1 MENREDRLDKYNSTL
16 ELQLKA
22 KLKKIGLSKRY
33 INYSHKYEENWWF
46 YSKIGIAVILFVGA
60 IFLVTDPYIRF
71 ENIVN
76 SFFNFASLPIQIS
89 KGLSDFILGVFIAYS
104 FIILIIFLSRV
115 GLTSEITMKEYS
127 NVYEV
132 SKYDDYVLSFT
143 KRTVNNAVHIKK
155 YEYKYLKIRRK
166 IDIVQDYHKTLNVK
180 KKIAKDMLE

>member
-1 MENREDRLDKYNSTL
+1 
-16 ELQLKA
+16 
-22 KLKKIGLSKRY
+22 
-33 INYSHKYEENWWF
+33 
-46 YSKIGIAVILFVGA
+46 
-60 IFLVTDPYIRF
+60 
-71 ENIVN
+71 
-76 SFFNFASLPIQIS
+76 
-89 KGLSDFILGVFIAYS
+89 
-104 FIILIIFLSRV
+104 
-115 GLTSEITMKEYS
+115 MKEYS